1 MNICKALGI
10 RISNLLAQK
19 NMTLYRLLEQKSGY
33 FTGL

>member
-10 RISNLLAQK
+10 RISNLFAQK
-19 NMTLYRLLEQKSGY
+19 NMTLYRLEQKSGY